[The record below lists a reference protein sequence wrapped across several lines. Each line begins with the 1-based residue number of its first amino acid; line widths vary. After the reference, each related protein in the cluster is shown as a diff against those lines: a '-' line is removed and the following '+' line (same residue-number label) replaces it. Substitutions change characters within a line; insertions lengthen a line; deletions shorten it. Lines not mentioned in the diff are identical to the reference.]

1 MIERSCHFSTCRRY
15 RYELR
20 IIWDRSLK
28 PQMFIGLNPSTA
40 DETNDDPTIRRCID
54 FSKRWGAGGLV
65 MTNLFAY
72 RATNPLVMLHF
83 PGDPIGEENT
93 LGHLRAI
100 ADGCLERPIAAW
112 GNNALKW
119 KKGRRVEE
127 VRKGWP
133 LDCLRATKE
142 GQPEHPLYLPSRL
155 RPVPWNHDLPERP
168 LPEREVST
176 TAGVQEELFGG
187 DA

>member
-1 MIERSCHFSTCRRY
+1 MIERSCHFSPCRRY

-54 FSKRWGAGGLV
+54 FSRRWGAGGLV

-72 RATNPLVMLHF
+72 RATDPLVMLHF
-83 PGDPIGEENT
+83 PGDPIGDENT
-93 LGHLRAI
+93 VEHLNAI
-100 ADGCLERPIAAW
+100 AWQCLYRPIAAW

-119 KKGRRVEE
+119 
-127 VRKGWP
+127 RKGQRAHEMHASGP
-133 LDCLRATKE
+133 LDCLRITKA
-142 GQPEHPLYLPSRL
+142 GQPEHPLYLPASL
-155 RPVPWNHDLPERP
+155 RPIPWNHDLPQKPP
-168 LPEREVST
+168 LEENEIKPI
-176 TAGVQEELFGG
+176 AGVQGG
-187 DA
+187 LWDE